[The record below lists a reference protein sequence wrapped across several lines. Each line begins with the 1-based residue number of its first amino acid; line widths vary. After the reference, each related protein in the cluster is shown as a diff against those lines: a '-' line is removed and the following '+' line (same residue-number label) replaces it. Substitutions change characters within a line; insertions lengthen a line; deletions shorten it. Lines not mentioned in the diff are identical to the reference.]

1 MAIAVTRQGR
11 PVPEHKVKIVNEL
24 VELIKKYKVIALTKM
39 EGIGALQVQRLRNM
53 LRGRVLIKMAKNT
66 LMKIALNKAK
76 KFKPGIEKLA
86 DHVIGSCAFVFTNE
100 NPVKINLFL
109 GKNKAKAPAKAGQLA
124 QNDIIVP
131 EGNTGLPPGP
141 VISELNEVGIPTRVQ
156 SGSVWVAKDTVVCK
170 KGEKISRKLALVLS
184 RLGIEPM
191 EVGLSLHAAYDDGI
205 IFTEEEL
212 TIHPEEI
219 KQQIQTAHIEALN
232 LSINAYIPTPDTIPI
247 LLQKAHNEAFNLSI
261 NAYIPTKETLP
272 YILSK
277 AHAEAT
283 TLASKILEIKPDAL
297 PSEIITTIPRPAEAA
312 PAEEAKEEKKEE
324 KKEEEEEEELGL
336 GSLFG

>member
-1 MAIAVTRQGR
+1 MAIAVTKQGR
-11 PVPEHKVKIVNEL
+11 PVPEHKVKIVDEL
-24 VELIKKYKVIALTKM
+24 VNLIKKHKVIALTKM
-39 EGIGALQVQRLRNM
+39 DTIGAHQVQRLRNM

-86 DHVIGSCAFVFTNE
+86 DYITGSCAFVFTNE

-109 GKNKAKAPAKAGQLA
+109 ERNKAKAPAKAGQTA
-124 QNDIIVP
+124 QSDIIVP

-141 VISELNEVGIPTRVQ
+141 VISELNEVGIPTKVQ

-191 EVGLSLHAAYDDGI
+191 EVGLSLHAAYDDGV

-219 KQQIQTAHIEALN
+219 KQQIQTAHIEAFNLALN
-232 LSINAYIPTPDTIPI
+232 ATVPTTDTMPI
-247 LLQKAHNEAFNLSI
+247 LLQKAYSEAINLSI
-261 NAYIPTKETLP
+261 NACIPTKETLP

-277 AHAEAT
+277 AHVEAT
-283 TLASKILEIKPDAL
+283 SLASKILEIKPDAL
-297 PSEIITTIPRPAEAA
+297 PSEVVTTVPQPVEKAEVK
-312 PAEEAKEEKKEE
+312 EEEKKEE
-324 KKEEEEEEELGL
+324 KKEEEEEEEELGL

>member
-1 MAIAVTRQGR
+1 MTVILTRQGR
-11 PVPEHKVKIVNEL
+11 RVPEHKVKMVNEL
-24 VELIKKYKVIALTKM
+24 VELIKKYKVIALTRM
-39 EGIGALQVQRLRNM
+39 DNIGSLQVQKLRNM
-53 LRGRVLIKMAKNT
+53 LRERVLIKMVKNT
-66 LMKIALNKAK
+66 LMKIALNRAN

-86 DHVIGSCAFVFTNE
+86 DHVTGSCAFVFTNE
-100 NPVKINLFL
+100 NPIKINLFL
-109 GKNKAKAPAKAGQLA
+109 EKNKAKAPAKEGQIA
-124 QNDIIVP
+124 QSDIIVP

-191 EVGLSLHAAYDDGI
+191 EVGLTLHAAYDDGVI
-205 IFTEEEL
+205 LTEEEL

-219 KQQIQTAHIEALN
+219 KQQIQTAYIQAFN
-232 LSINAYIPTPDTIPI
+232 VAINVAIPTPDTIPL
-247 LLQKAHNEAFNLSI
+247 LLQRAHIEAINLAI
-261 NAYIPTKETLP
+261 NASIPTKETIPHL
-272 YILSK
+272 LAK
-277 AHAEAT
+277 VHAEAA

-297 PSEIITTIPRPAEAA
+297 PSDIVNVVSQPTVEHVVE
-312 PAEEAKEEKKEE
+312 KEEKKEE